1 MKHLQIPL
9 SDSEEAVHALLL
21 ENMQLK
27 SQIEMILKELNLIK
41 KELDYAEVYIDR

>member
-27 SQIEMILKELNLIK
+27 SQIEMMKDELNLLRM
-41 KELDYAEVYIDR
+41 ELNDAEIYTDR

>member
-27 SQIEMILKELNLIK
+27 SQIEMITDELNLLK
-41 KELDYAEVYIDR
+41 MELNDAEIYADR

>member
-1 MKHLQIPL
+1 MEHLQIPL

-27 SQIEMILKELNLIK
+27 SQIEMMKDELNLLRM
-41 KELDYAEVYIDR
+41 ELNDAEIYTDR

>member
-9 SDSEEAVHALLL
+9 TDSEEAVHSLLL

-27 SQIEMILKELNLIK
+27 SQIETIMQELNLLK
-41 KELDYAEVYIDR
+41 MELNDAEIYTDR

>member
-27 SQIEMILKELNLIK
+27 SQIEMMKDELNLLK
-41 KELDYAEVYIDR
+41 MELNDAEIYTDR

>member
-9 SDSEEAVHALLL
+9 SDSEEAVHSLLL

-27 SQIEMILKELNLIK
+27 SQIEMMKDELNLLRM
-41 KELDYAEVYIDR
+41 ELNDAEIYTDR

>member
-27 SQIEMILKELNLIK
+27 SQIEMMKDELTLLRMELN
-41 KELDYAEVYIDR
+41 DAEIYTDR

>member
-27 SQIEMILKELNLIK
+27 SQIEIMKDELNLIK
-41 KELDYAEVYIDR
+41 MELDDAEIYTDR

>member
-27 SQIEMILKELNLIK
+27 SQIEMIKDELNLLRM
-41 KELDYAEVYIDR
+41 ELDDAEIYTDR

>member
-9 SDSEEAVHALLL
+9 TDSEEAVHSLLL

-27 SQIEMILKELNLIK
+27 SQIEIIMQELNLLK
-41 KELDYAEVYIDR
+41 MELNDAEIYTDR